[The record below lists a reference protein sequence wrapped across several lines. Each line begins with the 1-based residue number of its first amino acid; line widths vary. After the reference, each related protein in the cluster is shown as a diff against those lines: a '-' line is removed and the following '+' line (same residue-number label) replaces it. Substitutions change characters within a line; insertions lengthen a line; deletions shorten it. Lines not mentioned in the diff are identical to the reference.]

1 MFYKF
6 LSTLL
11 LVLAVS
17 ANPFVPRDAP
27 AKLSISRYLQT
38 TGVYNVLKQDQ
49 ARATHLALRIHLGE
63 QGIVNEPATNTA
75 VAYTAS
81 VGIGNPPTQYTLL
94 IDTGSSNIWVGA
106 NKSYVRTSTS
116 KVTKDSVS
124 VSYGS
129 GKFTGT
135 EYIDTVTLGSI
146 VIPNQSIGVASNSS
160 GFTGIDGILGIG
172 PVDLT
177 KGTLSPDSSATIPTV
192 TDNAFSSGQIRA
204 NKIGVS
210 FEPVQGS
217 SQSSQNG
224 ELTWGGVDYTKFIG
238 LIHYAP
244 LTSTSPASRY
254 WGVDQTIT
262 YGSSPILSKAAGIV
276 DTGTTLILIAT
287 DAFNLYQTATGG
299 VLDNNV
305 GLLAITPSQYSA
317 LKNLDF
323 NINGKTYS
331 LTPNAQIW
339 PRSLNSVI
347 GGSSSSIY
355 LIVADMGTP
364 TVGKGLDFINGQKF
378 LERFYT
384 VYDTANKQIG
394 FAITPYTTA
403 TSN

>member
-11 LVLAVS
+11 LAFAVS

-27 AKLSISRYLQT
+27 AKLSISRYLKT

-49 ARATHLALRIHLGE
+49 ARARHLAFRILLGE
-63 QGIVNEPATNTA
+63 EIVNEPATN
-75 VAYTAS
+75 VAFVYVAS
-81 VGIGNPPTQYTLL
+81 VGVGKPPTQYSLL
-94 IDTGSSNIWVGA
+94 IDTGSSNTWVGA
-106 NKSYVRTSTS
+106 NKSYVKTSTS

-129 GKFTGT
+129 GSFTGT
-135 EYIDTVTLGSI
+135 EYIDMVTLGSI
-146 VIPNQSIGVASNSS
+146 VIPNQSIGVASSS
-160 GFTGIDGILGIG
+160 FGFTGFDGILGIG

-177 KGTLSPDSSATIPTV
+177 QGTLSPDSSATIPTV
-192 TDNAFSSGQIRA
+192 TDNAFSSGQISA

-224 ELTWGGVDYTKFIG
+224 ELTWGGVDYSKFIG
-238 LIHYAP
+238 SIDYAP
-244 LTSTSPASRY
+244 LTSTSPASFY
-254 WGVDQTIT
+254 WGIDQTIT
-262 YGSSPILSKAAGIV
+262 YGSSPILSKNAGIV

-287 DAFNLYQTATGG
+287 DAFNLYQAATGG
-299 VLDNNV
+299 VPDNNV
-305 GLLAITPSQYSA
+305 GLLSITSSQYSA
-317 LKNLDF
+317 LKNLNF

-331 LTPNAQIW
+331 LTPNGQIW
-339 PRSLNSVI
+339 PRSLNSAI

-355 LIVADMGTP
+355 LIVANIGTP
-364 TVGKGLDFINGQKF
+364 SGNGFDFINGYTF

-384 VYDTANKQIG
+384 VYDTANKRIG
-394 FAITPYTTA
+394 FATTPFTAA

>member
-11 LVLAVS
+11 LAFAVS

-27 AKLSISRYLQT
+27 AKLSISRYLKT

-49 ARATHLALRIHLGE
+49 ARARHLAFRILLGE
-63 QGIVNEPATNTA
+63 EIVNEPATN
-75 VAYTAS
+75 VAFVYVAS
-81 VGIGNPPTQYTLL
+81 VGVGKPPTQYSLL
-94 IDTGSSNIWVGA
+94 IDTGSSNTWVGA
-106 NKSYVRTSTS
+106 TKSYVKTSTS
-116 KVTKDSVS
+116 KVTNDSVS

-129 GKFTGT
+129 GTFTGT
-135 EYIDTVTLGSI
+135 EYIDTVTLGSL
-146 VIPNQSIGVASNSS
+146 VIPKQSIGVASSS
-160 GFTGIDGILGIG
+160 FGFTGFDGILGIG

-177 KGTLSPDSSATIPTV
+177 QGTLSPDSPATIPTV

-224 ELTWGGVDYTKFIG
+224 ELTWGGVDSTKFIG
-238 LIHYAP
+238 SIHYAP
-244 LTSTSPASRY
+244 LTSTFPASFY
-254 WGVDQTIT
+254 WGIDQTIT
-262 YGSSPILSKAAGIV
+262 YGSSPILSKTAGIV

-287 DAFNLYQTATGG
+287 DAFNLYQAATGG
-299 VLDNNV
+299 VPDNNV

-339 PRSLNSVI
+339 PRSLNSAI
-347 GGSSSSIY
+347 GGRSSSIY
-355 LIVADMGTP
+355 LIVADIGTL
-364 TVGKGLDFINGQKF
+364 TGNGLDFINGYTF

-384 VYDTANKQIG
+384 VYDTANKRIG
-394 FAITPYTTA
+394 FATTPFTTA